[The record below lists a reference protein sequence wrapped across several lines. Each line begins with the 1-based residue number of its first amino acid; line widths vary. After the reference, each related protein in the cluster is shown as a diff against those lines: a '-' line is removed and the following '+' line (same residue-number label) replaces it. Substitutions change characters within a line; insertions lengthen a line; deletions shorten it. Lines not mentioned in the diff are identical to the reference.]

1 MNVRVLLLCAGLGG
15 LLGGCGSPSAETG
28 RNSSPPVVFTLKPE
42 EPQSAVTVR
51 LGDELRVVI
60 PNDRGPGFA
69 WQLVTND
76 PRALRQSSKLAA
88 KAETTSVAFIAQRP
102 SRSYLR
108 FVCVPADSGKETEFV
123 EAYQIA
129 VTVRP

>member
-1 MNVRVLLLCAGLGG
+1 MNVRGLLFWVGLGVI
-15 LLGGCGSPSAETG
+15 LGGCGAPSTETG
-28 RNSSPPVVFTLKPE
+28 RNGSPPVVVTLKPD
-42 EPQSAVTVR
+42 EPQSAVTVHI
-51 LGDELRVVI
+51 GDELRVVI
-60 PNDRGPGFA
+60 PNDRGPGFV

-76 PRALRQSSKLAA
+76 PRALRQSTKVAA

-108 FVCVPADSGKETEFV
+108 FVCIPANGGKETEFV

-129 VTVRP
+129 VTVRL